1 MVGVRKVLPDARG
14 TGGCLVGVDGG
25 AAVVMEKGQ
34 GNAILNGTKCRKRSG
49 LVQRLRKKS

>member
-49 LVQRLRKKS
+49 LVQRLGKRS